1 MSRLGDGICPAAADG
16 ARIIILRNERAAVEG
31 GVNPTEDMVVM
42 LSALSGCV
50 WGVVGTYLLTDGRMD
65 AHGWG
70 GLVASPL
77 IGIAAGILAARLR
90 NPSGVQRIFMPLGS
104 LYATAAL
111 FALAARAWSAAF
123 DVAPLVQSAAPSIS
137 FGQII
142 LDVFMALIL
151 LTVGGYVLV
160 LWPLAIMNH
169 LLIWRWVARQNAG
182 GNAAAADGTRV
193 IL

>member
-1 MSRLGDGICPAAADG
+1 
-16 ARIIILRNERAAVEG
+16 
-31 GVNPTEDMVVM
+31 
-42 LSALSGCV
+42 
-50 WGVVGTYLLTDGRMD
+50 MD

>member
-1 MSRLGDGICPAAADG
+1 LGHGACPAAPDG
-16 ARIIILRNERAAVEG
+16 AGIIILRIPRNERAAVEARRY
-31 GVNPTEDMVVM
+31 PTEDMVVM

-50 WGVVGTYLLTDGRMD
+50 WGVIGTYLLTDGRMD
-65 AHGWG
+65 ARGWG

-77 IGIAAGILAARLR
+77 IGIAAGMVAVRFR
-90 NPSGVQRIFMPLGS
+90 NPSGVQRIFMPLAS

-160 LWPLAIMNH
+160 LWPLAVVNH
-169 LLIWRWVARQNAG
+169 HLIWRWISRQSVG
-182 GNAAAADGTRV
+182 GSAPAADRTRV